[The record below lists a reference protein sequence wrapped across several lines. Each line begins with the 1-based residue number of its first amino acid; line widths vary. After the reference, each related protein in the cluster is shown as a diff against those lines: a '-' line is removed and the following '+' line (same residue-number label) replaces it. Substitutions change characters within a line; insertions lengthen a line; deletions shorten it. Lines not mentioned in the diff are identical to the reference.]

1 MTQKETGFKLK
12 RGAQTRIA
20 RRLKLDLSHVG
31 RVIKG
36 ERKGSERLMRAIHRE
51 AQKYEQEAKV
61 A

>member
-1 MTQKETGFKLK
+1 MTQSVTGFKLK

-36 ERKGSERLMRAIHRE
+36 ERKGGPKLMKAIERE
-51 AQKYEQEAKV
+51 AQKYEQENA